1 MNGIELKE
9 LIAGFGLPY
18 AYYQFTKDTA
28 KPPPFICYYLA
39 QSDDFA
45 ADGVN
50 YAKIRQLVIELYT
63 RYKDFELEFVDL
75 CLKKF
80 NYQNCN
86 DADNEEK
93 KNVFEII
100 QLNNVYTYGSSQL
113 SHRGVCRK

>member
-1 MNGIELKE
+1 MSGIKLKE

-18 AYYQFTKDTA
+18 AYYQFTKNTA

-63 RYKDFELEFVDL
+63 RQKDFELEARIEAALTEAGIF
-75 CLKKF
+75 
-80 NYQNCN
+80 Y
-86 DADNEEK
+86 
-93 KNVFEII
+93 NVAETPIDS
-100 QLNNVYTYGSSQL
+100 QQMYMVVYTSEIL
-113 SHRGVCRK
+113 FE

>member
-63 RYKDFELEFVDL
+63 RHKDFELEAQIENALTAAGIFYSVAETPIDSQQM
-75 CLKKF
+75 
-80 NYQNCN
+80 YMT
-86 DADNEEK
+86 
-93 KNVFEII
+93 
-100 QLNNVYTYGSSQL
+100 VYTSEIL
-113 SHRGVCRK
+113 FE

>member
-63 RYKDFELEFVDL
+63 RYKDFELEAQIENALTAAGIFYSVAETPIDSQQM
-75 CLKKF
+75 
-80 NYQNCN
+80 YMT
-86 DADNEEK
+86 
-93 KNVFEII
+93 
-100 QLNNVYTYGSSQL
+100 VYTSEIL
-113 SHRGVCRK
+113 FE